1 MQHTKH
7 ALTTLTIDEGLVLKQ
22 LEPSDA
28 LDIFTTIDTQRA
40 FLGKW
45 LPFVEYTHFIADTQ
59 SFVESVV
66 HADEAHFE
74 FVFVIRKNQEFA
86 GLIGFKSTDK
96 LNKRTEI
103 GYWLSESFQKQGIVT
118 RAVER
123 LCAFAF
129 QELGMNR
136 IQVKCAV
143 GNIPSKRVAQRLGF
157 VFEGI
162 ERQGEWLT
170 EGFFTDVEVYSKLK
184 SDLLL

>member
-86 GLIGFKSTDK
+86 GLFGFKCTDK
-96 LNKRTEI
+96 QANRNRVLAFRVISEAGNCNKGCRKIMCFCFSGI
-103 GYWLSESFQKQGIVT
+103 GYESDSGQMCG
-118 RAVER
+118 R
-123 LCAFAF
+123 
-129 QELGMNR
+129 
-136 IQVKCAV
+136 
-143 GNIPSKRVAQRLGF
+143 
-157 VFEGI
+157 
-162 ERQGEWLT
+162 
-170 EGFFTDVEVYSKLK
+170 
-184 SDLLL
+184 